1 MQDSAKSSVPEPVP
15 SASVRTLAQERVTFV
30 RIGEDAEGQRLDNF
44 LFRIARGVPKGHVWR
59 VIRAGEVR
67 VNRGRAKAETKLAL
81 GDIVRVPPMRVA
93 ERKMGDAP
101 AAPLVE
107 GQLPILYED
116 RHLLVVLKP
125 AGIAAHGGSGIA
137 HGLIE
142 RLRATRPE
150 EPFLELCHRL
160 DKETSGAIIV
170 ARTRKALVR
179 MHDLMRDGGVEKHY
193 RLLVKGDWVN
203 DRQHVKV
210 PLERYL
216 LPSGERR
223 VRVSPD
229 GLSAH
234 TIFTLV
240 KRCGRVSLLD
250 AELKTGRTHQ
260 IRVHALSQGFP
271 LAGDDKYGDFAFN
284 RDLAKGIL
292 GAPLKRM
299 FLHAIHLRFPHPVS
313 GEMLDIR
320 APLPDELVRVVEA
333 LGLTREEAERDPK
346 PKEGR

>member
-1 MQDSAKSSVPEPVP
+1 MTPNPQPEIASVP
-15 SASVRTLAQERVTFV
+15 SASLRTLPEDRVTYV
-30 RIGEDAEGQRLDNF
+30 RIGEDADGQRLDNF
-44 LFRIARGVPKGHVWR
+44 LFRLARGVPKGHVYR

-67 VNRGRAKAETKLAL
+67 VSRRRAKAETKLAM
-81 GDIVRVPPMRVA
+81 GDVVRIPPMRVA
-93 ERKMGDAP
+93 ERGSGDAP

-107 GQLPILYED
+107 GQLPVLHED

-125 AGIAAHGGSGIA
+125 AGIAAHGGSGIS

-160 DKETSGAIIV
+160 DKETSGAIVI
-170 ARTRKALVR
+170 AKTRKALVR
-179 MHDLMRDGGVEKHY
+179 MHELMKEGGVEKHY
-193 RLLVKGDWVN
+193 KLLVKGDWVN
-203 DRQHVKV
+203 ERQHVKL

-223 VRVSPD
+223 VRVSPE
-229 GLSAH
+229 GMSAH
-234 TIFTLV
+234 TIFTVLERFGSV
-240 KRCGRVSLLD
+240 TLLD

-284 RDLAKGIL
+284 RELAKGLL
-292 GAPLKRM
+292 GAPLRRM
-299 FLHAIHLRFPHPVS
+299 FLHAWHLKFTHPVTN
-313 GEMLDIR
+313 EPLDIT
-320 APLPDELVRVVEA
+320 APLTDELEA
-333 LGLTREEAERDPK
+333 VLKALEEK
-346 PKEGR
+346 KNGR